1 MPCPLTQPLIVSHIQ
16 YRILC
21 LTLSSNI
28 NHPSHTFSSSSHS
41 PIETGHTAV
50 GSTPDPL
57 KTRQEDIRLLRP
69 AAKTLSALEICFTRN
84 GYNLAFRECGGL
96 APVTAIVESFGA
108 NADLMPPSVVVT
120 ACDPGAIKL
129 RTTVK
134 NVLENAS
141 SLLCSVVDNA
151 RRGAVLNNT
160 ETGVH
165 VLHQQCFARLCTA
178 IFSSSYCDHHV
189 LWMKFLNLIRAAIT
203 AEPPF
208 LAQFLQSTYIG
219 ALTKALKKNLDDPLL
234 KSTNDGL
241 ILPML
246 KLAAR

>member
-1 MPCPLTQPLIVSHIQ
+1 M
-16 YRILC
+16 
-21 LTLSSNI
+21 
-28 NHPSHTFSSSSHS
+28 
-41 PIETGHTAV
+41 
-50 GSTPDPL
+50 
-57 KTRQEDIRLLRP
+57 
-69 AAKTLSALEICFTRN
+69 SALEVCFTRN

-96 APVTAIVESFGA
+96 VPVTAIVESFGA
-108 NADLMPPSVVVT
+108 NADLMPPSMVVT
-120 ACDPGAIKL
+120 ACDPGVIKL

-141 SLLCSVVDNA
+141 SLLCCVVDNA
-151 RRGAVLNNT
+151 RRGVVMNNT

-178 IFSSSYCDHHV
+178 IFSSSYSDHHI
-189 LWMKFLNLIRAAIT
+189 LWVKCLHLIRSAIT

-241 ILPML
+241 ILPLL